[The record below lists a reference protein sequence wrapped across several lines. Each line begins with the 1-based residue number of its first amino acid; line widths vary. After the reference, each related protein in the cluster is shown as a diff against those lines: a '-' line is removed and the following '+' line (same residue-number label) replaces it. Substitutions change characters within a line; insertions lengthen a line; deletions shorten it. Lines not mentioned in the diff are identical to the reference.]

1 MQTGKPADLMHTG
14 PRLIP
19 QGTGWDAE
27 IEEQTVGVRGKQPGE
42 TYKRKD
48 MLEHR

>member
-1 MQTGKPADLMHTG
+1 MHTG

-19 QGTGWDAE
+19 QGVGWDAE
-27 IEEQTVGVRGKQPGE
+27 TEEQTVGVIGKHPGK
-42 TYKRKD
+42 TFLRKD